1 MRCPRIFGFGRAR
14 TKGGRAERAE
24 VPGYDSPGAH
34 GGRRRWKW
42 EEVRGEEKSF
52 RREHERRG
60 EEWIRAERAEKDF
73 SHRMWPVSPLR
84 VEFGSSQRD
93 IKDR

>member
-1 MRCPRIFGFGRAR
+1 LGCPRIFRVGRAR

-34 GGRRRWKW
+34 GGRRRWEW
-42 EEVRGEEKSF
+42 EEDRREEKSF

-60 EEWIRAERAEKDF
+60 EERSRLGLSGRRKSLAIACGQF
-73 SHRMWPVSPLR
+73 PL
-84 VEFGSSQRD
+84 
-93 IKDR
+93 